1 MDETRK
7 NEMEEGVKTID
18 VTPLKKW
25 NRFLSF
31 LADYFLTFIFGLL
44 LFHLGAFPLG
54 SVATKAPERYDQYLS
69 SVKERDYVLY
79 GNNLLFFD
87 ERSSNK
93 NPESFTINLDYT
105 CKQYIGYY
113 LGETEESR
121 EIFKNYYTSL
131 AKNKQNYISVYQGLK
146 AKLDFFD
153 IGETTFTLKEEYKS
167 EFSALFTPGDE
178 MSSKGYK
185 DYESFQNE
193 FFLRS
198 YTAMLSDIQKDDL
211 TYNGVSYKAN
221 QKIVSD
227 YKRFADVLVIASAL
241 ISYFISSMVV
251 SLLLPII
258 TSHQKTLGNL
268 VLRYER
274 VDTAS
279 LSIYQKKKVPLLFI
293 YYFAMNASCI
303 LFIPWGNVGFNELFS
318 LPMLL
323 PLSVVALALSLV
335 SLAFLLFDPFNRDLM
350 DRLSFTV
357 MVSQSSMADIYR
369 AKGYDF

>member
-1 MDETRK
+1 M
-7 NEMEEGVKTID
+7 
-18 VTPLKKW
+18 
-25 NRFLSF
+25 
-31 LADYFLTFIFGLL
+31 
-44 LFHLGAFPLG
+44 
-54 SVATKAPERYDQYLS
+54 
-69 SVKERDYVLY
+69 
-79 GNNLLFFD
+79 
-87 ERSSNK
+87 
-93 NPESFTINLDYT
+93 
-105 CKQYIGYY
+105 
-113 LGETEESR
+113 
-121 EIFKNYYTSL
+121 
-131 AKNKQNYISVYQGLK
+131 K

-198 YTAMLSDIQKDDL
+198 YTVMLSDIQKDDL